1 MAIGKTSPSISV
13 AEIFNYFSEAE
24 VLASVFPEVRALP
37 CLISSPFRK
46 DVHPSFRIYLTDGN
60 HVRFKDFSTGEN
72 GGLFDLL
79 CKLWNCT
86 FRQALQKLASFLI
99 DKKNIIIKPRSIKT
113 FTRKETDELT
123 SIQVVVRPWRDY
135 DYEYWA
141 SYGIEKKWLHYA
153 EIYPISYKIVTKK
166 ESPEDKGRKFDFKA
180 DKYAY
185 CWVNRKEGK
194 LSIKVYQPFNTKGYK
209 WCSKQDAS
217 VIDLW
222 TKVPEYG
229 DRIIIASSM
238 KDALCLSCNL
248 HIPAIA
254 LQGEG
259 FTMSDTAINELKRR
273 YKRIFISFD
282 TDTPGIKDAVKLS
295 EKTGFINIVPDL
307 KECKDYSDAFKKYGK
322 EWFVKTL
329 TPLFN

>member
-185 CWVNRKEGK
+185 VFVERKEGK
-194 LSIKVYQPFNTKGYK
+194 LSLKIYQPFNKKGFK
-209 WCSKQDAS
+209 WCSKMDGS
-217 VIDLW
+217 VISLW

-229 DRIIIASSM
+229 DRIVICSSV
-238 KDALCLSCNL
+238 KDALCISCQL
-248 HIPAIA
+248 GIPAIA
-254 LQGEG
+254 PQGEG
-259 FTMSDTAINELKRR
+259 YNISDTAANELRRR
-273 YKRIFISFD
+273 YKKVFISFD
-282 TDTPGIKDAVKLS
+282 TDAPGLNDGKSLA
-295 EKTGFINIVPDL
+295 EKTGFVNVVPDL
-307 KECKDYSDAFKKYGK
+307 GECKDYSDYYKSLKNKENFKKLK
-322 EWFVKTL
+322 D
-329 TPLFN
+329 LF